1 MSEPSSPCVFC
12 EIADGRAE
20 ASIVHQDEHAVA
32 FMDQHPVTTG
42 HLLVVPR
49 AHSVGL
55 EDLDDA
61 AGVHVWSL
69 ARRMARTLRRSSI
82 PADGINLLLSDGEV
96 AFQTVF
102 HVHLHVIPRT
112 RDDGWTLPSAPPAR
126 DRALLDSDARAL
138 RAALSPASTTPTF

>member
-1 MSEPSSPCVFC
+1 MPAHPCPFC
-12 EIADGRAE
+12 EIAAARAE

-32 FMDQHPVTTG
+32 FMDLHPVSTG

-55 EDLDDA
+55 EDLD
-61 AGVHVWSL
+61 GSVGERVWSL
-69 ARRMARTLRRSSI
+69 AHRMARTVRRSSI
-82 PADGINLLLSDGEV
+82 PADGINLLLCDGEA

-112 RDDGWTLPSAPPAR
+112 RDDGWILPSAPPPR
-126 DRALLDSDARAL
+126 DRELLDADARAL
-138 RAALSPASTTPTF
+138 RAALSPAAP